1 MAVNINTVYQTVL
14 AVANKEQRGYITPQ
28 EFNLF
33 ANQAQMD
40 IFEQYFYDINQ
51 FGRIPGNDTE
61 YSDMLNILNEKI
73 NLFAT
78 AAECDDFTSTL
89 TNGTAFKLPNTSTD
103 FYRLGT
109 VKFGSLT
116 ATGANLCTD
125 PFFTST
131 GSNLIPSDDAFG
143 TDNQAANLAFSTS
156 SLFGASNSDH
166 KASTYSSISKDKTY
180 KFEFT
185 LANSTGLTGQGIFYL
200 LGELSSSAINP
211 VGNPIYYGQSAAF
224 GIGGNRGYSFVIR
237 PDAALPVGVGNSG
250 GFAAGNTGK
259 IMFKAFSSDGFG
271 GTITS
276 VSLKEVGTAW
286 TITPTDSWEIGDKAS
301 VSGGVA
307 TQSSRTW
314 NHNDND
320 NTNRGNKCWAKD
332 PYGNTRTPGFLQNA
346 MTLTNG
352 KNYKITYTITAAT
365 AGKLFLHDCIA
376 DDVVENEIDGA
387 FKNVLLYDAAVD
399 SPGTFTKNWTQS
411 SNNTDK
417 ISIYHNDTFNGSI
430 SNISIED
437 QSATLPT
444 VEVERVSD
452 ADLENLLSSNIAAP
466 TTTRPIYVR
475 KGNDLYVY
483 PTDITYGII
492 CNYIRKPKTPSWGYT
507 EINGAALY
515 NAGTSVNFEIHE
527 SEGQNLVIKI
537 LKLAGIT
544 LKDPGLV
551 QLSDQEEV
559 KSIQQEKS

>member
-78 AAECDDFTSTL
+78 SAECDDFTSTL

-131 GSNLIPSDDAFG
+131 GSNLIASSDAFG

-185 LANSTGLTGQGIFYL
+185 LANSTGPTGQGIFYL

-250 GFAAGNTGK
+250 GFAAGNSGK
-259 IMFKAFSSDGFG
+259 IMFKAFSSGGFG
-271 GTITS
+271 GTITN

-320 NTNRGNKCWAKD
+320 NTDRANRAWAKD
-332 PYGNTRTPGFLQNA
+332 PYGSTRTPGFLQNA